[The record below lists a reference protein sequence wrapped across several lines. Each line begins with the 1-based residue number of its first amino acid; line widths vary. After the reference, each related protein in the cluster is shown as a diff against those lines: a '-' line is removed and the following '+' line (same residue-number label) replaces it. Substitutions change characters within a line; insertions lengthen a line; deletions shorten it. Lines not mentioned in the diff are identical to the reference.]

1 MKPVALVGIA
11 GGTCSGKSLV
21 AKRLAAEVG
30 EEYVLRINQDS
41 YYRDLRDLTLEE
53 RARINFDHPDAF
65 AMEEMVEAVDK
76 LRNGETILEPVYNY
90 SEHIR
95 EPEPVEREPRPVVIF
110 EGILVLENSRL
121 RDKMDY
127 KVYVDEDSDIRL
139 ARRIRR
145 DEIERGRSAQ
155 SILLQY
161 EESVR
166 PMHLQFVAP
175 SRRYA
180 DIIIPRG
187 GENNAAIEMLSNHI
201 RALVERGS
209 KKTSS

>member
-41 YYRDLRDLTLEE
+41 FYKDLRDLDLDE
-53 RARINFDHPDAF
+53 RARINFDHPDSF
-65 AMEEMVEAVDK
+65 AMDEMVAAVDQ
-76 LRNGETILEPVYNY
+76 LRRGETIYEPVYNY
-90 SEHIR
+90 AEHIR
-95 EPEPVEREPRPVVIF
+95 EPEPIAREPKPVIIL
-110 EGILVLENSRL
+110 EGILVLEDPELRSR
-121 RDKMDY
+121 MDY
-127 KVYVDEDSDIRL
+127 KVFVFEDSDIRL

-187 GENNAAIEMLSNHI
+187 GENDAAIEMLSNHI